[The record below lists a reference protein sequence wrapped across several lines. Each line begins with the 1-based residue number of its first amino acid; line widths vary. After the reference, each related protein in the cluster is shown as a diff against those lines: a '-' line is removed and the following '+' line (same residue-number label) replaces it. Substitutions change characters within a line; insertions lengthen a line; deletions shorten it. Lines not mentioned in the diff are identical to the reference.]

1 LWKPLNC
8 TNFIGEWYIARVFS
22 SVAERLRLKD
32 RDASLLGRLG
42 ILEDIYSLVSE
53 QMSHRR
59 ERLLEIIV
67 VILFVAEITQRFVQ
81 WVLPH

>member
-1 LWKPLNC
+1 M
-8 TNFIGEWYIARVFS
+8 
-22 SVAERLRLKD
+22 
-32 RDASLLGRLG
+32 
-42 ILEDIYSLVSE
+42 EDIYSLVSE